1 MLTSSPSLRRRSGG
15 RYDKQISP
23 WHTEKDYLHTYIY
36 IAGRVSMM
44 RMLCPLS
51 VLFLASVMSHPE
63 YLFNYFCPVNLSFL
77 ILKYYRTEVIQKS
90 KMAPTVQ

>member
-1 MLTSSPSLRRRSGG
+1 MTNRYRPGIRRKITSIP
-15 RYDKQISP
+15 
-23 WHTEKDYLHTYIY
+23 IY

-77 ILKYYRTEVIQKS
+77 ILKNYRTVVIQKS

>member
-1 MLTSSPSLRRRSGG
+1 MTNRYRPGIRRKITSIP
-15 RYDKQISP
+15 
-23 WHTEKDYLHTYIY
+23 IY

>member
-1 MLTSSPSLRRRSGG
+1 
-15 RYDKQISP
+15 
-23 WHTEKDYLHTYIY
+23 
-36 IAGRVSMM
+36 MM

-77 ILKYYRTEVIQKS
+77 ILKYYRTVIIFIVAVKADES
-90 KMAPTVQ
+90 TIVR

>member
-1 MLTSSPSLRRRSGG
+1 MTNRYRPGIRRNTAST
-15 RYDKQISP
+15 P
-23 WHTEKDYLHTYIY
+23 NIY

-77 ILKYYRTEVIQKS
+77 IMRFYQTVIIQKNS
-90 KMAPTVQ
+90 

>member
-1 MLTSSPSLRRRSGG
+1 MTNRYRPGIRRKITSIP
-15 RYDKQISP
+15 
-23 WHTEKDYLHTYIY
+23 IY

-63 YLFNYFCPVNLSFL
+63 YLFNFFCPVNLPFL
-77 ILKYYRTEVIQKS
+77 ILKYYRTVVIQKS

>member
-1 MLTSSPSLRRRSGG
+1 MTNRYRPGIRRNTA
-15 RYDKQISP
+15 YTP
-23 WHTEKDYLHTYIY
+23 NIY

-77 ILKYYRTEVIQKS
+77 ILKYYRTVVIQKS

>member
-1 MLTSSPSLRRRSGG
+1 MTNRYRPGIRRNTAST
-15 RYDKQISP
+15 P
-23 WHTEKDYLHTYIY
+23 NIY

-51 VLFLASVMSHPE
+51 VLFLAEVMSHPE
-63 YLFNYFCPVNLSFL
+63 YLFSYFCPVNLSFL

>member
-1 MLTSSPSLRRRSGG
+1 MTNRYRPGIRRNTAST
-15 RYDKQISP
+15 P
-23 WHTEKDYLHTYIY
+23 NIY

-51 VLFLASVMSHPE
+51 VLFLASVKSHPE
-63 YLFNYFCPVNLSFL
+63 YLFNYFCSVNLPFL

>member
-1 MLTSSPSLRRRSGG
+1 MTNRYRPGIRRNTAST
-15 RYDKQISP
+15 P
-23 WHTEKDYLHTYIY
+23 NIY

-77 ILKYYRTEVIQKS
+77 ILKYYRTVIIFIVAVEADES
-90 KMAPTVQ
+90 TIVR

>member
-1 MLTSSPSLRRRSGG
+1 MTNRYRPGIRRKITSIP
-15 RYDKQISP
+15 
-23 WHTEKDYLHTYIY
+23 IY

-77 ILKYYRTEVIQKS
+77 ILKNYRTLVIQKS

>member
-1 MLTSSPSLRRRSGG
+1 
-15 RYDKQISP
+15 
-23 WHTEKDYLHTYIY
+23 
-36 IAGRVSMM
+36 MM

-63 YLFNYFCPVNLSFL
+63 YLFNYFCSVNLPFL

>member
-1 MLTSSPSLRRRSGG
+1 MTNRYRPGIRRKITSIP
-15 RYDKQISP
+15 
-23 WHTEKDYLHTYIY
+23 IY

-77 ILKYYRTEVIQKS
+77 ILKYYRTVVIQKS

>member
-1 MLTSSPSLRRRSGG
+1 MTNRYRPGIRRKITSIP
-15 RYDKQISP
+15 
-23 WHTEKDYLHTYIY
+23 IY

-51 VLFLASVMSHPE
+51 VLFLDSVMSLASVMSHPE

-77 ILKYYRTEVIQKS
+77 ILKYYRTVVIQKS

>member
-1 MLTSSPSLRRRSGG
+1 MTNRYRPGIRRNTA
-15 RYDKQISP
+15 YTP
-23 WHTEKDYLHTYIY
+23 NIY